1 MARNLKLLLEYD
13 GTNYAGWQ
21 AQANALAI
29 QTVVERVLERI
40 VRHPVRVVGAGRTDA
55 GVHAEGQVANFHTE
69 SPIPCAGLLRALND
83 LLPPDIAVLDVAEV
97 SESFHARFS
106 ATART
111 YRYTL
116 WNRPVRSA
124 IWGRFAWHVDRPIP
138 VAIWNALCR
147 EMIGTH
153 DFSAFQKSG
162 SPRRS
167 PMCTVYEARCWNER
181 DFVYVSLTAD
191 SFLRGMVRAFV
202 GTALRLAPE
211 NADLEEARQAFRR
224 ILRSRCRGEAG
235 ESAPPH
241 GLCLV
246 KVLYEAVPDA
256 TETAPNP
263 RL

>member
-21 AQANALAI
+21 AQTNALAI
-29 QTVVERVLERI
+29 QTVVERALERI

-55 GVHAEGQVANFHTE
+55 GVHAEGQVANFHTD
-69 SPIPCAGLLRALND
+69 SPIPCGGLLRALND
-83 LLPPDIAVLDVAEV
+83 LLPSDIAVLDVTEV
-97 SESFHARFS
+97 PESFHARFS

-116 WNRPVRSA
+116 LNRPVRSA

-138 VAIWNALCR
+138 VAIWDALCR
-147 EMIGTH
+147 EMLGTH

-167 PMCTVYEARCWNER
+167 PVCTVYEARCWNEG

-202 GTALRLAPE
+202 GTVFRLAE
-211 NADLEEARQAFRR
+211 NADVEEVRQAFRQV
-224 ILRSRCRGEAG
+224 LRSRRRSDAG
-235 ESAPPH
+235 ESAPSR

-246 KVLYEAVPDA
+246 RVLYEPMPHAI
-256 TETAPNP
+256 ETAPNP